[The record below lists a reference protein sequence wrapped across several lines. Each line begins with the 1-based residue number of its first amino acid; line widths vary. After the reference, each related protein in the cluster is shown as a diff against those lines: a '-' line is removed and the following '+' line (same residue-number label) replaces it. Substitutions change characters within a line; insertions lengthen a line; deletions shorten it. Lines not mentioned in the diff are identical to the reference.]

1 MVRSSRP
8 TDVEL
13 EILRALWK
21 LGPATVKQVHA
32 ELNQERELTYT
43 GVLRML
49 QVMFEKGLVQRDESE
64 RSHVYR
70 PTHSKDATQKG
81 MVSDLLERAFAG
93 SARDLV
99 LTALKAGRVSAKE
112 KAEIRALLSEHKG

>member
-1 MVRSSRP
+1 MPPRP

-13 EILRALWK
+13 SLLRALWE

-32 ELNQERELTYT
+32 HLNREREMSYT

-49 QVMFEKGLVQRDESE
+49 QVMFEKGLVQRDERE
-64 RSHVYR
+64 RAHVYW
-70 PTHSKDATQKG
+70 PTEAKQRTQKAMLG
-81 MVSDLLERAFAG
+81 ELMDQVFGG

-99 LTALKAGRVSAKE
+99 QMALGARSLSPEERAKL
-112 KAEIRALLSEHKG
+112 KSLLEEGP